1 MALLHSGRLRKF
13 FPAGKV
19 IYRAGAVADSA
30 FVIVRGRVEL
40 VRQNGKTRSLL
51 ASLGEGEIFGELALL
66 ARTKRDSTAIAVD
79 PTELF
84 VADQELLLSC
94 LDRAEPVLELIIL
107 ALLDRLRDKAVVAAA
122 ETKPG
127 ASFRRRRAISEFET
141 EHALKRAIADNRMV
155 LHFQPMVHLAS
166 GRVVGLEALARWRGH
181 QDELVAPA
189 HFVDLA
195 ERSRFIRELDLWA
208 LDRACALLNRL
219 DKALGPEASR
229 LFVSVNLSAVHF
241 NDRVVVDEV
250 AAVLA
255 RQQTDPSRVSLEITE
270 NALIPDIETA
280 GAILS
285 DFKEIGVRVALDDF
299 GTGYSSLRYL
309 HRLRVDGLKLDKTF
323 ITGIDKDPVAV
334 KLVQAIIALADSVN
348 LPVVAEGIDGRGQ
361 VAVLTALGV
370 EYGQGFYFSKALPAD
385 AAEKFV
391 RGNFAKLSGRVGKTR
406 KPSARKPSK
415 GAH

>member
-1 MALLHSGRLRKF
+1 MVARRSGRLRKF
-13 FPAGKV
+13 YPAGKV

-40 VRQNGKTRSLL
+40 VRQNGKDRSLL
-51 ASLGEGEIFGELALL
+51 ASLGAGEIFGELALL
-66 ARTKRDSTAIAVD
+66 ARTTRDSTAIAVE

-107 ALLDRLRDKAVVAAA
+107 ALLDRLRDKPLVAQGPA
-122 ETKPG
+122 KPG
-127 ASFRRRRAISEFET
+127 ASFRRRRAISQFET

-181 QDELVAPA
+181 QGGLLAPA

-208 LDRACALLNRL
+208 LDRACALLKRL
-219 DKALGPEASR
+219 DKAIGVQASR

-241 NDRVVVDEV
+241 NDRQVVDEV
-250 AAVLA
+250 AAVLD
-255 RQQTDPSRVSLEITE
+255 RQQTDPSRVRLEITE
-270 NALIPDIETA
+270 NALIPDIKTA

-285 DFKEIGVRVALDDF
+285 DFKDMGVGVVLDDF
-299 GTGYSSLRYL
+299 GTGYSGLRYL
-309 HRLRVDGLKLDKTF
+309 HRLRVDGLKLDKAF
-323 ITGIDKDPVAV
+323 ITGIDKNPVAE
-334 KLVQAIIALADSVN
+334 KLVQAIIALAHSIK
-348 LPVVAEGIDGRGQ
+348 LPIVAEGIDSPGQ
-361 VAVLTALGV
+361 VSVLTTLGV
-370 EYGQGFYFSKALPAD
+370 EYGQGFYFSVALPAD
-385 AAEKFV
+385 DAVKFV
-391 RGNFAKLSGRVGKTR
+391 RDNFAKLAGSGRKAWRPSPR
-406 KPSARKPSK
+406 KASK
-415 GAH
+415 RAP